1 MHPQHTDLIRSLN
14 ELYTLLYQLG
24 AYEEAKILRPEPSSS
39 IDPGNRHP
47 SGAIN
52 RAAALA
58 AGFTP
63 AAVDLMDQIPYL
75 DVGVLDYQICPNT
88 FAINYRNEKDSDQ
101 GSFEAWRATCAPE
114 IELPENT
121 VALTQASGGGRT
133 WLYDVTTGL
142 MRDWDFESEDDPLV
156 VPADL
161 PSQVLAPYLEKY
173 RSLHYL
179 ITPTKLECAWEL
191 FMAGHPPEDWG
202 PWDRLD
208 WYIDYGEWKATRYI
222 RQLYLQHG
230 WEVTPGMSPSQ
241 EQFRR
246 ADFLRARDQ
255 YWAEVV
261 VPLGQATEMFRRQ
274 RMAETM

>member
-1 MHPQHTDLIRSLN
+1 MPPHHADLIRSLN

-24 AYEEAKILRPEPSSS
+24 AYEEAKILRPEDSS
-39 IDPGNRHP
+39 IGGRHP
-47 SGAIN
+47 EGAIN
-52 RAAALA
+52 SPAALA

-63 AAVDLMDQIPYL
+63 AVVDVMYQIPYL
-75 DVGVLDYQICPNT
+75 DVGVLEFQICLNT
-88 FAINYRNEKDSDQ
+88 FLVNYRSEKDSDQ
-101 GSFEAWRATCAPE
+101 GSFEAWRSTCSPE

-133 WLYDVTTGL
+133 WLYDVGTGL

-161 PSQVLAPYLEKY
+161 PSKVLAPYIEKY

-179 ITPTKLECAWEL
+179 ITPMELVCAWEL

-202 PWDRLD
+202 PWDRLN
-208 WYIDYGEWKATRYI
+208 WYIDYGEWKATRYLKQI
-222 RQLYLQHG
+222 YLQYG
-230 WEVTPGMSPSQ
+230 WKVTPGMSLSQ

-246 ADFLRARDQ
+246 ADYLRARDQ

-261 VPLGQATEMFRRQ
+261 APLGKAAEMFRRQ
-274 RMAETM
+274 RMVETCEN